1 MEEHQTTVDGV
12 TYQLP
17 KPFLVLATQ
26 NPIEYEGTFPL
37 PEGQLDRFYMRIGL
51 GYPSFSEEVEVIG
64 RQEQEHPLHSLEPVI
79 TPEEVLLAQEQIKGI
94 FVDGLIRQYIVGL
107 VEATRNHSDA
117 ALGASPRGSLGLF
130 RTSQALAFIRGRD
143 FVLPDDVK
151 ALAQQLLAHRVI
163 VSPQSRMRGVTG
175 TQIVAAVLE
184 QVPVPGLLRTS
195 QALAF
200 IRGRDF
206 VLPDDVKALAQQLL
220 AHRVIV
226 SPQSRM
232 RGVTGTQIV
241 AAVLEQVPVPGL
253 RSRSPAS

>member
-1 MEEHQTTVDGV
+1 M
-12 TYQLP
+12 
-17 KPFLVLATQ
+17 
-26 NPIEYEGTFPL
+26 
-37 PEGQLDRFYMRIGL
+37 
-51 GYPSFSEEVEVIG
+51 
-64 RQEQEHPLHSLEPVI
+64 
-79 TPEEVLLAQEQIKGI
+79 
-94 FVDGLIRQYIVGL
+94 DGLIRQYIVGL

-184 QVPVPGLLRTS
+184 QVPVPGL
-195 QALAF
+195 
-200 IRGRDF
+200 
-206 VLPDDVKALAQQLL
+206 
-220 AHRVIV
+220 
-226 SPQSRM
+226 
-232 RGVTGTQIV
+232 
-241 AAVLEQVPVPGL
+241 